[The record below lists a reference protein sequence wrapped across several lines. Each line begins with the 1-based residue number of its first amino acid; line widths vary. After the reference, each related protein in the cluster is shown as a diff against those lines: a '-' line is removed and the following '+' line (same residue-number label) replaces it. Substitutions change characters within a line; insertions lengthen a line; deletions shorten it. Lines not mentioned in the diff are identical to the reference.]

1 MDRVLVFLVSLAAAL
16 LMLLMERFVGIG
28 WNFHPDS
35 VTYATMSGEVVTTII
50 NNNYSQFFNNS
61 YYFWAYA
68 FGMNVE
74 ILTALN
80 MIMFSATNVLIYV
93 FHRKYINILQIN
105 HVSIY
110 VICFILLNPYRLHL
124 STTILKDTSIILL
137 VCMTVVWK
145 IRVTIWILPI
155 LISIRVAAL
164 FYMSVYLKRKQ
175 LIALLVISIAITG
188 VFSEA
193 LIQVLLDFNS
203 SEMQLREFDTIPT
216 FQSIGI
222 LGVLVRAITWPIFAV
237 TGVFAVI
244 SPALAFLPVAV
255 GSIMNQLYCYF
266 TIRRLSFPL
275 SVFVPMALFGALVT
289 GYTSYLRYVY
299 PLLVVLPLLA
309 LKQRHDAVLSAAK
322 KQKVLA

>member
-1 MDRVLVFLVSLAAAL
+1 MVFLVSLAAAL
-16 LMLLMERFVGIG
+16 LMLLMERVAGIG
-28 WNFHPDS
+28 WDFHPDS
-35 VTYATMSGEVVTTII
+35 VTYATMSGEVVTAII

-74 ILTALN
+74 VLTALN
-80 MIMFSATNVLIYV
+80 MLMFSATNVIIYG
-93 FHRKYINILQIN
+93 FHKKYSNLLGIN
-105 HVSIY
+105 HISIY
-110 VICFILLNPYRLHL
+110 VLAFLLLNPYRLHL

-145 IRVTIWILPI
+145 IRISMWILPL
-155 LISIRVAAL
+155 LISVRVAAL
-164 FYMSVYLKRKQ
+164 FYLSVYLKRKQ
-175 LIALLVISIAITG
+175 LIALFLISMAIAAI
-188 VFSEA
+188 FSDA
-193 LIQVLLDFNS
+193 LIQALLDFNS

-216 FQSIGI
+216 FQGIGI
-222 LGVLVRAITWPIFAV
+222 LGVLARAIVWPIFAA

-244 SPALAFLPVAV
+244 SPAPAFLPVAV

-275 SVFVPMALFGALVT
+275 AVFVPMAIFGALVT
-289 GYTSYLRYVY
+289 GYTSYVRYVY

-309 LKQRHDAVLSAAK
+309 LKQQHDAIQSPTRKTA
-322 KQKVLA
+322 LA